1 MLNLNTND
9 KLEKQP
15 VVVRQINKKM
25 SQNNKGYYSLQISY
39 GIKNYDAKI
48 WDSSDEIGNE
58 ITPGCLAYI
67 WGVVRDFKGNIQIHI
82 NKIERINNPEDDL
95 INEITPSCF
104 LDEDSLSR
112 EVAKIIETINNNG
125 LKLLLNNIFNLPEVR
140 DNFFKKAA
148 GAEIHHAYMGG
159 LAQHTIEVAK
169 TVINFCNIFSYI
181 NYDLAVTAALL
192 HDIGKTFELSNF
204 PENKYTVTGRLLGHI
219 YLGAKLINETAEQI
233 EGFSEDMKLELEH
246 CILSHHGSQE
256 TGSPVLPM
264 TIEAITVYNAD
275 RASAEINGFHLAIER
290 DTKNDVWT
298 DYNSTYKRFIKK
310 SY

>member
-1 MLNLNTND
+1 MLNINTND
-9 KLEKQP
+9 KLENQP
-15 VVVRQINKKM
+15 VIVRQINKKM

-48 WDSSDEIGNE
+48 WDSSDDIGNE
-58 ITPGCLAYI
+58 IHPGCLANI
-67 WGVVRDFKGNIQIHI
+67 WGIVRDFKGNIQIHI
-82 NKIERINNPEDDL
+82 SKIERIDNPKDEL

-104 LDEDSLSR
+104 LDEMSLSK
-112 EVAKIIETINNNG
+112 EITKIIDTIDNSN
-125 LKLLLNNIFNLPEVR
+125 LKLLLNNVFNQSYIK

-148 GAEIHHAYMGG
+148 GAEIHHAYIGG
-159 LAQHTIEVAK
+159 LAQHTVEVAK
-169 TVINFCNIFSYI
+169 TVMNFCNIFSYI
-181 NYDLAVTAALL
+181 NYDIAVSAALL

-219 YLGAKLINETAEQI
+219 YIGVKLLNDTADSI
-233 EGFSEDMKLELEH
+233 DGFPEDIKLELEH
-246 CILSHHGSQE
+246 CILSHHGSLE

-290 DTKNDVWT
+290 DTKSDIWT
-298 DYNSTYKRFIKK
+298 DYNSIYKRFIKK
-310 SY
+310 PY